1 MHFPEPH
8 IQHPKGEHTQ
18 TAVFL
23 HGRGSD
29 GAEFAEDLFSSV
41 NSQGQT
47 LPESLPNMRWVFP
60 NSGSR
65 WHARFEEEI
74 PAWFDAY
81 SLDRI
86 EERQESQVEG
96 LQESVFY
103 ILNLLS
109 QEIQQLGGKSHHLYL
124 GGISQGMAIAL
135 WSLIC
140 GPVKLQ
146 SPLGGVLGFC
156 GWLPFAGQVE
166 DLLKGYDDTLSGAE
180 ASNKQRQTSKLLLGV
195 IAESNTPKLSD
206 NADISVLS
214 TPVFLSH
221 GTDDNLVS
229 VELGRQAT
237 QVLQSLGVSVE
248 RSEFTGAEADGHW
261 IKEPEGFDQITWF
274 LQNQI
279 EKNL

>member
-8 IQHPKGEHTQ
+8 IQHPHGEHIQ
-18 TAVFL
+18 TAIFL
-23 HGRGSD
+23 HGRGSN

-47 LPESLPNMRWVFP
+47 LPESLPHMRWVFP

-65 WHARFEEEI
+65 WNVRFQEEM
-74 PAWFDAY
+74 PSWFDAY
-81 SLDRI
+81 SLDHI

-96 LQESVFY
+96 LRESVFY
-103 ILNLLS
+103 ILDLLN
-109 QEIQQLGGKSHHLYL
+109 QEIQQLGGKSHRVYL

-140 GPVKLQ
+140 GPAELQ

-166 DLLKGYDDTLSGAE
+166 DLLKGYDDTFNVVDALS
-180 ASNKQRQTSKLLLGV
+180 KQRQASKLLLDV
-195 IAESNTPKLSD
+195 IAELNTPKLCD
-206 NADISVLS
+206 DADISVLS

-221 GTDDNLVS
+221 GTDDTWVP
-229 VELGRQAT
+229 VELSIQAT
-237 QVLQSLGVSVE
+237 QILQNLGVSIE
-248 RSEFTGAEADGHW
+248 RNEFTGAEGDGHW
-261 IKEPEGFDQITWF
+261 IKEPEGFDQITKF
-274 LQNQI
+274 LQHQI
-279 EKNL
+279 EGND